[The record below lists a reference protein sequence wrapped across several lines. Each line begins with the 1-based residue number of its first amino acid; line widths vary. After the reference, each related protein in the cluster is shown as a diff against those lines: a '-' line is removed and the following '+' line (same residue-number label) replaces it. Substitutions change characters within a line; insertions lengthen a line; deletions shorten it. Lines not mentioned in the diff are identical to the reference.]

1 MRAFTLPRGGGGLRR
16 DLTRTINHRAT
27 DSDSVRIRHIAMN
40 ILLEFVH
47 LSYFPIILIVFG
59 HLI

>member
-27 DSDSVRIRHIAMN
+27 DSDSFGLG
-40 ILLEFVH
+40 ILPWT
-47 LSYFPIILIVFG
+47 YF
-59 HLI
+59 